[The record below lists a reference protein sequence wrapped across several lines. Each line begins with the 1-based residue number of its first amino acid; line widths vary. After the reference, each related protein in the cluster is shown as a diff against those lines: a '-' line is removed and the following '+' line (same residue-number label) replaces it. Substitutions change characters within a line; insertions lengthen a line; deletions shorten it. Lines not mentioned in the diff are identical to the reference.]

1 MKVLSCF
8 SGIGAFEKALQRQN
22 IKYEL
27 VNYCEIDKY
36 ASKAYSLIHNISEEL
51 NLGDIK
57 KVNEKELKDFDLIV
71 GGSPCQDFSI
81 SGKQEGAKWTCEEC
95 KHEYNP
101 LEAHYTT
108 RNKCPKCNS
117 INIEKTRSSL
127 LVEWLRILREKMPKY
142 GIYENVKNIVGKKFK
157 QTFDLFEKEL
167 QDYGYNTYWKV
178 LNAKYYGIP
187 QSRERVYLIIIR
199 KDIDD
204 NKFEFPI
211 GFDNGIRLKD
221 LSEDDVDE
229 KYYIPQ
235 EKTDKLIEKLK
246 DKKDTCAGTYNQKD
260 GFKEKDIGCTLD
272 ASYYKGLGCN
282 QNRNAVLK
290 VGNINPSE
298 NGMNGCVYSDEG
310 IAPTI
315 TTNKGEGNKI
325 LQVGLLDIKGNEQV
339 RRVDSSDGISPT
351 LNSMQGGNRQPKI
364 LEENELIFLGGIDTT
379 EKWIDNDKELSRNY
393 KEGYRVYDS
402 EGIACCQKTNGGGL
416 GSNTGLYC
424 VAMTGRYNDDGK
436 IEQQLEIR
444 YDKFTNAITTVQ
456 KDSIILESVNYRIR
470 KLTPLECIRL
480 MGFDDEDYYILKE
493 NKISNYQIYKMAG
506 NSIVVN
512 VLEEI
517 FKKLLK

>member
-8 SGIGAFEKALQRQN
+8 SGLGAFEKALQRQN

-27 VNYCEIDKY
+27 VNYCKIDKY
-36 ASKAYSLIHNISEEL
+36 ASKSYSLIHNVSEEL
-51 NLGDIK
+51 NLGDIT
-57 KVNEKELKDFDLIV
+57 KVNEKKLSDFDLIV

-81 SGKQEGAKWTCEEC
+81 AGKQEGSKWTCKDC
-95 KHEYNP
+95 NYEYNP

-298 NGMNGCVYSDEG
+298 NGMNGCVYSEEDL
-310 IAPTI
+310 APTI

-339 RRVDSSDGISPT
+339 RRVYSSDGISPT

-364 LEENELIFLGGIDTT
+364 LEGNELIFVGGIDTT

-393 KEGYRVYDS
+393 KEGYRVYDN

-416 GSNTGLYC
+416 GSNTGLY
-424 VAMTGRYNDDGK
+424 
-436 IEQQLEIR
+436 LEN
-444 YDKFTNAITTVQ
+444 T
-456 KDSIILESVNYRIR
+456 YRIR
-470 KLTPLECIRL
+470 KLTPLECMLL
-480 MGFDDEDYYILKE
+480 MDFDKEDYYKLKE
-493 NKISNYQIYKMAG
+493 NKISNSQIYKMAG
-506 NSIVVN
+506 NSIVVG

-517 FKKLLK
+517 FKKLFHE

>member
-8 SGIGAFEKALQRQN
+8 SGLGAFEKALQRQN

-36 ASKAYSLIHNISEEL
+36 ASKSYSLIHNVSEKL
-51 NLGDIK
+51 NLGDITK
-57 KVNEKELKDFDLIV
+57 INEKELPDFDLIV

-81 SGKQEGAKWTCEEC
+81 SGKQEGAKWTCKDC
-95 KHEYNP
+95 NYKYNP

-167 QDYGYNTYWKV
+167 NEYDYNTYWKV

-199 KDIDD
+199 KDID

-211 GFDNGIRLKD
+211 GFDSGIRLKD
-221 LSEDDVDE
+221 LLEDDVDE
-229 KYYIPQ
+229 KYYINQ
-235 EKTDKLIEKLK
+235 DKTDKLIEKLK
-246 DKKDTCAGTYNQKD
+246 DKEISNTVRSSGR
-260 GFKEKDIGCTLD
+260 GSLD
-272 ASYYKGLGCN
+272 RHSWDMVCVDSNN

-298 NGMNGCVYSDEG
+298 NGMNGCVYSEEG
-310 IAPTI
+310 LAPTI

-325 LQVGLLDIKGNEQV
+325 LQIGLLEGKGFESR
-339 RRVDSSDGISPT
+339 RRVYSSEGLSPT
-351 LNSMQGGNRQPKI
+351 LHGIGSGGNTEPKI
-364 LEENELIFLGGIDTT
+364 LEENELIFVGGIDNT

-402 EGIACCQKTNGGGL
+402 EGIACCQKNNGEGL
-416 GSNTGLYC
+416 GSNTGLY
-424 VAMTGRYNDDGK
+424 
-436 IEQQLEIR
+436 LEN
-444 YDKFTNAITTVQ
+444 T
-456 KDSIILESVNYRIR
+456 YRIR
-470 KLTPLECIRL
+470 KLTPLECMLL
-480 MGFDDEDYYILKE
+480 MDFDKEDYYKLKE
-493 NKISNYQIYKMAG
+493 NKISNSQIYKMAG